1 MTELVWT
8 LLLAPFLLFPLFAG
22 DAMPDIATLQSAARD
37 GAQAIAPWSLEESLQ
52 KIHSD
57 LRGFYSKFALSL
69 AIVPHLG
76 I

>member
-1 MTELVWT
+1 MDPVVGPVF
-8 LLLAPFLLFPLFAG
+8 AVPLFAG